1 MVLQDIPMIPVFE
14 PTLEEFE
21 NITFEDYCVAAEKLI
36 DPNVGCFKVSK
47 LIQYRSV
54 EYDDGILI
62 LHNH

>member
-36 DPNVGCFKVSK
+36 DPNVGCFKVS
-47 LIQYRSV
+47 
-54 EYDDGILI
+54 
-62 LHNH
+62 

>member
-47 LIQYRSV
+47 LIRCRSV
-54 EYDDGILI
+54 EYD
-62 LHNH
+62 H